1 MAKEKGIAIS
11 FSREQMEMVQSSILR
26 AMQQNNR
33 VFDQVSDC
41 RIHVILKSENQKLKK
56 LHDHIIDNLSHA

>member
-1 MAKEKGIAIS
+1 MEAKLTLS
-11 FSREQMEMVQSSILR
+11 LTTEQMELLQSCVLR
-26 AMQQNNR
+26 TMQQNNR